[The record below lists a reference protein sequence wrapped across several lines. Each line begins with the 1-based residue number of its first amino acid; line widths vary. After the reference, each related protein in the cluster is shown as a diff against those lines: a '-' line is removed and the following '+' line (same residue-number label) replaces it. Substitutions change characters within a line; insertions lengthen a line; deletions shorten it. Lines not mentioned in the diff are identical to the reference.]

1 MRRWQFAAAMGAA
14 LVQPLAAF
22 AQEATPKVVAYL
34 GAQSPEPLAERVR
47 AFVQGLAETGHV
59 EGRDVTIEYRWAHGN
74 SDKLP
79 ALASELVRR
88 QPAVIATAGSLAA
101 ARAAK
106 AATTSIPIVFEIAAE
121 PVEAGLVKSLT
132 EPNGNLTGVV
142 SLDGGI
148 AALRELTP
156 RAARIGVLINPA
168 GNAAGGWSQAQ
179 AAARILGVRLQGLLA
194 TNEREFDAAFDTLR
208 RSGAGALAISA
219 DPVFTAKSEQ
229 LAALDRRILAVL
241 VLDRH
246 RRAEEGALGARPRG
260 GVDDLVGDGVVNAV
274 AALTWD
280 IEPGQAKIPYSVR
293 RMPPPVMAPAPD
305 RRPITAVALAVGGL
319 LIALV
324 LGALTARALRR
335 R

>member
-22 AQEATPKVVAYL
+22 AQEAGPKVVAYL
-34 GAQSPEPLAERVR
+34 GAQSPEPLADRLR
-47 AFVQGLAETGHV
+47 AFVQGLAETGQV
-59 EGRDVTIEYRWAHGN
+59 EGRDVTIEYRWAQGN

-79 ALASELVRR
+79 ALASELVKR
-88 QPAVIATAGSLAA
+88 QPAVIVTAGSLGA

-106 AATTSIPIVFEIAAE
+106 AATASIPIVFEIAAE

-142 SLDGGI
+142 SLDGGM

-156 RAARIGVLINPA
+156 RVARIGVLINPA

-208 RSGAGALAISA
+208 RSGAGALAISV

-229 LAALDRRILAVL
+229 LAALTLRHKLPAVHESRRFT
-241 VLDRH
+241 
-246 RRAEEGALGARPRG
+246 
-260 GVDDLVGDGVVNAV
+260 
-274 AALTWD
+274 AA
-280 IEPGQAKIPYSVR
+280 
-293 RMPPPVMAPAPD
+293 
-305 RRPITAVALAVGGL
+305 GGL
-319 LIALV
+319 LSYTGNTLESHRLAGIYAGRLLKGEKPTELPIQTASKGELVINLRTAKAFGLDIPEKLLALAAEV
-324 LGALTARALRR
+324 IE
-335 R
+335 

>member
-22 AQEATPKVVAYL
+22 AQEAAPKVVGYL

-47 AFVQGLAETGHV
+47 AFVQGLAETGQV

-106 AATTSIPIVFEIAAE
+106 AATTSIPIVFETAAE

-148 AALRELTP
+148 AALRELAP

-229 LAALDRRILAVL
+229 LAALTLRHKLPAVHESRRFT
-241 VLDRH
+241 
-246 RRAEEGALGARPRG
+246 
-260 GVDDLVGDGVVNAV
+260 
-274 AALTWD
+274 AA
-280 IEPGQAKIPYSVR
+280 
-293 RMPPPVMAPAPD
+293 
-305 RRPITAVALAVGGL
+305 GGL
-319 LIALV
+319 LSYIGNTLESHRLAGIYAGRLLKGEKPTELPIQTASKGELVINLTTAKALG
-324 LGALTARALRR
+324 LDIPEKLLALATEVIE
-335 R
+335 

>member
-22 AQEATPKVVAYL
+22 AQEAAPKVVGYL
-34 GAQSPEPLAERVR
+34 GAKSPEPLAERVR
-47 AFVQGLAETGHV
+47 AFVQGLAETGQV
-59 EGRDVTIEYRWAHGN
+59 EGRDVTIEYRWAQGN

-148 AALRELTP
+148 AALRELAP

-229 LAALDRRILAVL
+229 LAALTLRHKLPAVHELRRFT
-241 VLDRH
+241 
-246 RRAEEGALGARPRG
+246 
-260 GVDDLVGDGVVNAV
+260 
-274 AALTWD
+274 AA
-280 IEPGQAKIPYSVR
+280 
-293 RMPPPVMAPAPD
+293 
-305 RRPITAVALAVGGL
+305 GGL
-319 LIALV
+319 LSYIGNTLELHRLAGIYAGRLLKGEKPAELPIQTASKGELVINLRTAKALG
-324 LGALTARALRR
+324 LDIPEKLLALAAEVIE
-335 R
+335 

>member
-1 MRRWQFAAAMGAA
+1 MGAA

-22 AQEATPKVVAYL
+22 AQEAAPKVVAYL

-47 AFVQGLAETGHV
+47 AFVQGLAETGQV

-229 LAALDRRILAVL
+229 LAALTLRHKLPAVHESRRFT
-241 VLDRH
+241 
-246 RRAEEGALGARPRG
+246 
-260 GVDDLVGDGVVNAV
+260 
-274 AALTWD
+274 AA
-280 IEPGQAKIPYSVR
+280 
-293 RMPPPVMAPAPD
+293 
-305 RRPITAVALAVGGL
+305 GGL
-319 LIALV
+319 LSYIGNTLESHRLAGIYAGRLLKGEKPTELPIQTASKGELVINLKTAKALG
-324 LGALTARALRR
+324 LDIPEKLLALAAEVIE
-335 R
+335 

>member
-22 AQEATPKVVAYL
+22 AQEAAPKVVGYL

-47 AFVQGLAETGHV
+47 AFVQGLAETGQV
-59 EGRDVTIEYRWAHGN
+59 EGRDVTIEYRWAQGN

-148 AALRELTP
+148 AALRELAP

-229 LAALDRRILAVL
+229 LAALTLRHKLPAVHESRRFT
-241 VLDRH
+241 
-246 RRAEEGALGARPRG
+246 
-260 GVDDLVGDGVVNAV
+260 
-274 AALTWD
+274 AA
-280 IEPGQAKIPYSVR
+280 
-293 RMPPPVMAPAPD
+293 
-305 RRPITAVALAVGGL
+305 GGL
-319 LIALV
+319 LSYIGNTLESHRLAGIYAGRLLKGEKPAELPIQTASKGELVINLRTAKALG
-324 LGALTARALRR
+324 LDMPEKLLALAAEVIE
-335 R
+335 

>member
-22 AQEATPKVVAYL
+22 AQEAAPKVVGYL

-47 AFVQGLAETGHV
+47 AFVQGLAETGQV
-59 EGRDVTIEYRWAHGN
+59 EGRDVTIEYRWAQGN

-148 AALRELTP
+148 AALRELAP

-229 LAALDRRILAVL
+229 LAALTLRHKLPAVHESRRFT
-241 VLDRH
+241 
-246 RRAEEGALGARPRG
+246 
-260 GVDDLVGDGVVNAV
+260 
-274 AALTWD
+274 AA
-280 IEPGQAKIPYSVR
+280 
-293 RMPPPVMAPAPD
+293 
-305 RRPITAVALAVGGL
+305 GGL
-319 LIALV
+319 LSYIGNTLESHRLAGIYAGRLLKGEKPTEV
-324 LGALTARALRR
+324 PIQTASKGEP
-335 R
+335 

>member
-47 AFVQGLAETGHV
+47 AFVQGLAETGQV

-229 LAALDRRILAVL
+229 LAALTLRHKLPAVHESRRFT
-241 VLDRH
+241 
-246 RRAEEGALGARPRG
+246 
-260 GVDDLVGDGVVNAV
+260 
-274 AALTWD
+274 AA
-280 IEPGQAKIPYSVR
+280 
-293 RMPPPVMAPAPD
+293 
-305 RRPITAVALAVGGL
+305 GGL
-319 LIALV
+319 LSYIGNTLESHRLAGIYAGRLLKGEKPTELPIQIASKGELV
-324 LGALTARALRR
+324 INLRTAKALGLDIPEKLLALAAEVIE
-335 R
+335 

>member
-22 AQEATPKVVAYL
+22 AQEAAPKVVAYL

-229 LAALDRRILAVL
+229 LAALTLRHKLPAVHESRRFT
-241 VLDRH
+241 
-246 RRAEEGALGARPRG
+246 
-260 GVDDLVGDGVVNAV
+260 
-274 AALTWD
+274 AA
-280 IEPGQAKIPYSVR
+280 
-293 RMPPPVMAPAPD
+293 
-305 RRPITAVALAVGGL
+305 GGL
-319 LIALV
+319 LSYIGNTLESHRLAGIYAGRLLKGEKPTELPIQTASKGELVINLKTAKALG
-324 LGALTARALRR
+324 LDIPEKLLALAAEVIE
-335 R
+335 

>member
-47 AFVQGLAETGHV
+47 AFVQGLAETGQV
-59 EGRDVTIEYRWAHGN
+59 EGRDVTIEYRWAQGN

-106 AATTSIPIVFEIAAE
+106 AATTSIPIVFETAAE
-121 PVEAGLVKSLT
+121 PIEAGLVKSLT

-148 AALRELTP
+148 AALRELAP

-229 LAALDRRILAVL
+229 LAALTLRHKLPAVHESRRFT
-241 VLDRH
+241 
-246 RRAEEGALGARPRG
+246 
-260 GVDDLVGDGVVNAV
+260 
-274 AALTWD
+274 AA
-280 IEPGQAKIPYSVR
+280 
-293 RMPPPVMAPAPD
+293 
-305 RRPITAVALAVGGL
+305 GGL
-319 LIALV
+319 LSYIGNTLESHRLAGIYAGRLLKGEKPAELPIQTASKGELVINLRTAKAFGLDIPEKLLALAAEV
-324 LGALTARALRR
+324 IE
-335 R
+335 

>member
-22 AQEATPKVVAYL
+22 AQEAAPKVVGYL

-47 AFVQGLAETGHV
+47 AFVQGLAETGQV
-59 EGRDVTIEYRWAHGN
+59 EGRDVTIEYRWAQGN

-229 LAALDRRILAVL
+229 LAALTLRHKLPAVHESRRFT
-241 VLDRH
+241 
-246 RRAEEGALGARPRG
+246 
-260 GVDDLVGDGVVNAV
+260 
-274 AALTWD
+274 AA
-280 IEPGQAKIPYSVR
+280 
-293 RMPPPVMAPAPD
+293 
-305 RRPITAVALAVGGL
+305 GGL
-319 LIALV
+319 LSYIGNTLESHRLAGIYAGRLLKGEKPAELPIQTASKGELVINLRTAKALG
-324 LGALTARALRR
+324 LDIPEKLLALAAEVIE
-335 R
+335 

>member
-22 AQEATPKVVAYL
+22 AQEAAPKVVAYL

-47 AFVQGLAETGHV
+47 AFVQGLAETGQV

-229 LAALDRRILAVL
+229 LAALTLRHKLPAVHESRRFT
-241 VLDRH
+241 
-246 RRAEEGALGARPRG
+246 
-260 GVDDLVGDGVVNAV
+260 
-274 AALTWD
+274 AA
-280 IEPGQAKIPYSVR
+280 
-293 RMPPPVMAPAPD
+293 
-305 RRPITAVALAVGGL
+305 GGL
-319 LIALV
+319 LSYIGNTLESHRLAGIYAGRLLKGEKPTELPIQTASKGELVINLKTAKALG
-324 LGALTARALRR
+324 LDIPEKLLALAAEVIE
-335 R
+335 

>member
-22 AQEATPKVVAYL
+22 AQEAAPKVVGYL

-47 AFVQGLAETGHV
+47 AFVQGLAETGQV
-59 EGRDVTIEYRWAHGN
+59 EGRDVTIEYRWAQGN

-148 AALRELTP
+148 AALRELAP

-194 TNEREFDAAFDTLR
+194 TNEREFDAAFYTLR

-229 LAALDRRILAVL
+229 LAALTLRHKLPAVHESRRFT
-241 VLDRH
+241 
-246 RRAEEGALGARPRG
+246 
-260 GVDDLVGDGVVNAV
+260 
-274 AALTWD
+274 AA
-280 IEPGQAKIPYSVR
+280 
-293 RMPPPVMAPAPD
+293 
-305 RRPITAVALAVGGL
+305 GGL
-319 LIALV
+319 LSYIGNTLESHRLAGIYAGRLLKGEKPAELPIQTASKGELVINLRTAKALG
-324 LGALTARALRR
+324 LDIPEKLLALAAEVIE
-335 R
+335 

>member
-1 MRRWQFAAAMGAA
+1 MRSWQFAAAMGAA

-22 AQEATPKVVAYL
+22 AQEAAPKVVGYL

-229 LAALDRRILAVL
+229 LAALTLRHKLPAVHESRRFT
-241 VLDRH
+241 
-246 RRAEEGALGARPRG
+246 
-260 GVDDLVGDGVVNAV
+260 
-274 AALTWD
+274 AA
-280 IEPGQAKIPYSVR
+280 
-293 RMPPPVMAPAPD
+293 
-305 RRPITAVALAVGGL
+305 GGL
-319 LIALV
+319 LSYIGNTLESHRLAGIYAGRLLKGEKPAELPIQTASKGELVINLRTAKAFGLDIPEKLLALAAEV
-324 LGALTARALRR
+324 IE
-335 R
+335 

>member
-1 MRRWQFAAAMGAA
+1 MGAA

-22 AQEATPKVVAYL
+22 AQEAAPKVVAYL

-208 RSGAGALAISA
+208 RSGTGALAISA

-229 LAALDRRILAVL
+229 LAALTLRHKLPAVHESRRFT
-241 VLDRH
+241 
-246 RRAEEGALGARPRG
+246 
-260 GVDDLVGDGVVNAV
+260 
-274 AALTWD
+274 AA
-280 IEPGQAKIPYSVR
+280 
-293 RMPPPVMAPAPD
+293 
-305 RRPITAVALAVGGL
+305 GGL
-319 LIALV
+319 LSYIGNTLESHRLAGIYAGRLLKGEKPTELPIQTASKGELVINLKTAKALG
-324 LGALTARALRR
+324 LDIPEKLLALAAEVIE
-335 R
+335 

>member
-22 AQEATPKVVAYL
+22 AQEAAPKVVAYL

-148 AALRELTP
+148 AALRELAP

-194 TNEREFDAAFDTLR
+194 TNEREFDSAFDTLR

-229 LAALDRRILAVL
+229 LAALTLRHKLPAVHESRRFT
-241 VLDRH
+241 
-246 RRAEEGALGARPRG
+246 
-260 GVDDLVGDGVVNAV
+260 
-274 AALTWD
+274 AA
-280 IEPGQAKIPYSVR
+280 
-293 RMPPPVMAPAPD
+293 
-305 RRPITAVALAVGGL
+305 GGL
-319 LIALV
+319 LSYVGNTLESHRLAGIYAGRLLKGEKPTELPIQTASKGELVINLRTAKALG
-324 LGALTARALRR
+324 LDIPEKLLALATEVIE
-335 R
+335 

>member
-22 AQEATPKVVAYL
+22 AQEAAPKVVAYL

-229 LAALDRRILAVL
+229 LAALTLQHKLPAVHESRRFT
-241 VLDRH
+241 
-246 RRAEEGALGARPRG
+246 
-260 GVDDLVGDGVVNAV
+260 
-274 AALTWD
+274 AA
-280 IEPGQAKIPYSVR
+280 
-293 RMPPPVMAPAPD
+293 
-305 RRPITAVALAVGGL
+305 GGL
-319 LIALV
+319 LSYIGNTLESHRLAGIYAGRLLKGEKPTELPIQTASKGELVINLKTAKALG
-324 LGALTARALRR
+324 LDIPEKLLALAAEVIE
-335 R
+335 

>member
-22 AQEATPKVVAYL
+22 AQEAAPKVVAYL

-47 AFVQGLAETGHV
+47 AFVQGLAETGQV
-59 EGRDVTIEYRWAHGN
+59 EGRDVTIEYRWAQGN

-106 AATTSIPIVFEIAAE
+106 AATTSIPIVFETAAE

-148 AALRELTP
+148 AALRELAP

-229 LAALDRRILAVL
+229 LAALTLRHKLPAVHESRRFT
-241 VLDRH
+241 
-246 RRAEEGALGARPRG
+246 
-260 GVDDLVGDGVVNAV
+260 
-274 AALTWD
+274 AA
-280 IEPGQAKIPYSVR
+280 
-293 RMPPPVMAPAPD
+293 
-305 RRPITAVALAVGGL
+305 GGL
-319 LIALV
+319 LSYIGNTLESHRLAGIYAGRLLKGEKPAELPIQTASKGELVINLRTAKALG
-324 LGALTARALRR
+324 LDIPEKLLALAAEVIE
-335 R
+335 

>member
-14 LVQPLAAF
+14 LVLPLAAF
-22 AQEATPKVVAYL
+22 AQEAAPKVVAYL
-34 GAQSPEPLAERVR
+34 STQSPEPLAERVR
-47 AFVQGLAETGHV
+47 AFVQGLAETGQV

-168 GNAAGGWSQAQ
+168 GNAAGGWGQAQ

-229 LAALDRRILAVL
+229 LAALTLRHKLPAVHESRRFT
-241 VLDRH
+241 
-246 RRAEEGALGARPRG
+246 
-260 GVDDLVGDGVVNAV
+260 
-274 AALTWD
+274 AA
-280 IEPGQAKIPYSVR
+280 
-293 RMPPPVMAPAPD
+293 
-305 RRPITAVALAVGGL
+305 GGL
-319 LIALV
+319 LSYIGNTLESHRLAGIYAGRLLKGEKPTELPIQTASKGELVINLKTAKALG
-324 LGALTARALRR
+324 LDIPEKLLALAAEVIE
-335 R
+335 

>member
-22 AQEATPKVVAYL
+22 AQEAAPKVVGYL

-148 AALRELTP
+148 AALRELAP

-229 LAALDRRILAVL
+229 LAALTLRHKLPAVHESRRFT
-241 VLDRH
+241 
-246 RRAEEGALGARPRG
+246 
-260 GVDDLVGDGVVNAV
+260 
-274 AALTWD
+274 AA
-280 IEPGQAKIPYSVR
+280 
-293 RMPPPVMAPAPD
+293 
-305 RRPITAVALAVGGL
+305 GGL
-319 LIALV
+319 LSYIGNTLESHRLAGIYTGRLLKGEKPTELPIQTASKGELVINLRTAKALG
-324 LGALTARALRR
+324 LDMPEKLLALAAEVIE
-335 R
+335 

>member
-47 AFVQGLAETGHV
+47 AFVQGLAETGQV
-59 EGRDVTIEYRWAHGN
+59 EGRDVTIEYRWAQGN

-148 AALRELTP
+148 AALRELAP

-229 LAALDRRILAVL
+229 LAALTLRHKLPAVHESRRFT
-241 VLDRH
+241 
-246 RRAEEGALGARPRG
+246 
-260 GVDDLVGDGVVNAV
+260 
-274 AALTWD
+274 AA
-280 IEPGQAKIPYSVR
+280 
-293 RMPPPVMAPAPD
+293 
-305 RRPITAVALAVGGL
+305 GGL
-319 LIALV
+319 LSYIGNTLESHRLAGIYAGRLLKGEKPAELPIQTASKGELVINLRTAKALG
-324 LGALTARALRR
+324 LDIPEKLLALAAEVIE
-335 R
+335 

>member
-22 AQEATPKVVAYL
+22 AQEAAPKVVGYL

-47 AFVQGLAETGHV
+47 AFVQGLAETGQV
-59 EGRDVTIEYRWAHGN
+59 EGRDVTIEYRWAQGN

-194 TNEREFDAAFDTLR
+194 TNEREFDAAFYTLLRVGAALWRSPPIRSSLR
-208 RSGAGALAISA
+208 RASSSPRLRSGTSCRQC
-219 DPVFTAKSEQ
+219 TSR
-229 LAALDRRILAVL
+229 AA
-241 VLDRH
+241 
-246 RRAEEGALGARPRG
+246 
-260 GVDDLVGDGVVNAV
+260 
-274 AALTWD
+274 
-280 IEPGQAKIPYSVR
+280 S
-293 RMPPPVMAPAPD
+293 PPPAGCSATLEILWNRIASPASMPAGFS
-305 RRPITAVALAVGGL
+305 R
-319 LIALV
+319 
-324 LGALTARALRR
+324 ARSPQSCRSRQPPKANS
-335 R
+335 